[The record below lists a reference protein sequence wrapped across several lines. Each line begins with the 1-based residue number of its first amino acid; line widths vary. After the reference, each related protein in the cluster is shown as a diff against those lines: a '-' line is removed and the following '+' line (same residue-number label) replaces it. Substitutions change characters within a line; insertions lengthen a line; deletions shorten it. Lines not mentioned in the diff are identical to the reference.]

1 MLRYSQT
8 FSEKHKEA
16 TELQTG
22 QQRFVAVFL
31 HTLANFRDYVFVSD
45 SPWEPAP
52 LSVAV
57 KGPGLFELPYSQM
70 DSCLL

>member
-1 MLRYSQT
+1 MLRPSPT
-8 FSEKHKEA
+8 FSENHKEA

-22 QQRFVAVFL
+22 QQGFVAVFL
-31 HTLANFRDYVFVSD
+31 HTPVNFRDYVFVSG
-45 SPWEPAP
+45 SLWEPAP

-57 KGPGLFELPYSQM
+57 KGPGLFELPCSQM